1 MRVSSLHIH
10 PLKAGAIVDLNE
22 AEVTPAG
29 LDGDRRWMVTT
40 AEGRFLSQRELPAL
54 ARLSLIE
61 TEGGAR
67 LAMDGQTHDA
77 RLDGGRV
84 DVVVWRDTVSAA
96 TTDADA
102 ALSAW
107 LGRAVRLV
115 RFDARSE
122 RRTNP
127 DWADA
132 PVAFSDG
139 YPILVVTAAS
149 LDALNERIVVRGGD
163 LVPMRRFR
171 PNVVIEG
178 APAWADD
185 GWRTIRVGGV
195 TLDLVKP
202 CARCTVT
209 TVDQD
214 RGERAGEE
222 PMASLRDLR
231 LSADRRVPGV
241 LFGWNAVARGS
252 GTLSIEDAV
261 EVIERRDEWA
271 IRGRGRTAAPLS
283 MPF

>member
-10 PLKAGAIVDLNE
+10 PVKAGAIVDLDR
-22 AEVTPAG
+22 ADVTPAG
-29 LDGDRRWMVTT
+29 LDGDRRWMVTDG
-40 AEGRFLSQRELPAL
+40 EGRFLTQRELPAL
-54 ARLSLIE
+54 ARLSLTE
-61 TEGGAR
+61 TDGGAR
-67 LAMDGQTHDA
+67 LAMDGQTHGA
-77 RLDGGRV
+77 RLDGGRA
-84 DVVVWRDTVSAA
+84 DVVVWRSTVSAA

-122 RRTNP
+122 RRTEG
-127 DWADA
+127 WADA
-132 PVAFSDG
+132 PLAFPDG

-149 LDALNERIVVRGGD
+149 LDALNERIVERGGD

-185 GWRTIRVGGV
+185 GWRTIRAGGL

-202 CARCTVT
+202 CTRCTVT

-222 PMASLRDLR
+222 PMASLRSLR

-241 LFGWNAVARGS
+241 LFGWNAVARAS
-252 GTLSIEDAV
+252 GTLRVGDRV
-261 EVIERRDEWA
+261 EVVERRDAWA
-271 IRGRGRTAAPLS
+271 IRGRERAP